1 MTTSR
6 VSTGWPVNSQGEIIL
21 TNGSGNTTPVGTLSE
36 NWVPVDDATGGVA
49 VVGLGGSSSSA
60 PLQLTASRT
69 ALASD
74 NGLTLYSTSASVF
87 TYTIPSTG
95 LPAGFGV
102 AIAQQGTGKLT
113 VAAGSGVTL
122 TNTASQFSTSGTA
135 GAMIAVTQITTTT
148 YSVNGQTGA

>member
-1 MTTSR
+1 MAQVGTS
-6 VSTGWPVNSQGEIIL
+6 WPCNAAGEIVVSSTIG
-21 TNGSGNTTPVGTLSE
+21 TDTTVVGQLSE
-36 NWVPVDDATGGVA
+36 NWVPVNSDGKLALA
-49 VVGLGGSSSSA
+49 GLGSSA
-60 PLQLTASRT
+60 GPIQVTASRSLT
-69 ALASD
+69 SAD
-74 NGLTLYSTSASVF
+74 NGATLYSTSASVF
-87 TYTIPSTG
+87 TLTVPNN